1 MIKLVK
7 DSFKKLVGNAHLDYD
22 QLATILSE
30 VENALNSRPLTYLSE
45 ENFEDALT
53 PFHLIFGRNINSKY
67 VVCSDVKDMDGNE
80 LTEFSKHVKVVLSHF
95 MSRFYT
101 EYTTAL
107 RERHRYQRGITDD
120 DCKLKIGDVV

>member
-1 MIKLVK
+1 MWAKGFYEHLIKLVK
-7 DSFKKLVGNAHLDYD
+7 DSLKKVVGNAHLDYD
-22 QLATILSE
+22 QLTTILAE
-30 VENALNSRPLTYLSE
+30 VENALNSRPLTYLGE

-101 EYTTAL
+101 EYTTA
-107 RERHRYQRGITDD
+107 
-120 DCKLKIGDVV
+120 